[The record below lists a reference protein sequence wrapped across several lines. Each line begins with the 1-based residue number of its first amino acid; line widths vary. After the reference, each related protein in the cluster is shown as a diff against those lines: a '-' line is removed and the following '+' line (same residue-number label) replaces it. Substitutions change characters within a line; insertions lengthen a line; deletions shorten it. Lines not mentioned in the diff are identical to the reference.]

1 MTHKQ
6 TQIVILCEDRQ
17 QEVFARKYFEARGIN
32 RRKITPII
40 CPNGKQ
46 SGEQYVRE
54 HYAEEVKTFR
64 RKQRENRALVVVIDA
79 DTQSVINRLKQL
91 DQHLEADNQP
101 QRMNHERIAIFVPK
115 RNIETWIAFAGGEAV
130 DETMLCRKLEQESD
144 CVRDVQH
151 LATAICPQGLPE
163 NAPASL
169 HRACDELKRIL

>member
-1 MTHKQ
+1 
-6 TQIVILCEDRQ
+6 
-17 QEVFARKYFEARGIN
+17 
-32 RRKITPII
+32 
-40 CPNGKQ
+40 
-46 SGEQYVRE
+46 
-54 HYAEEVKTFR
+54 
-64 RKQRENRALVVVIDA
+64 VVVIDA